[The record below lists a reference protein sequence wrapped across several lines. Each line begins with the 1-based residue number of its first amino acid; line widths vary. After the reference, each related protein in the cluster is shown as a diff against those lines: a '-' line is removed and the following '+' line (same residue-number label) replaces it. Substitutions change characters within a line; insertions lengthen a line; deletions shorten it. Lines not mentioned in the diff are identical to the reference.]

1 MMHIGKLA
9 KNAGITTRT
18 VRYYEEMG
26 LIQPEGRTPGGFRC
40 YSESQ
45 LVRLQ
50 MVLSL
55 KEMGFELEQI
65 KSILDRQHESLTGG
79 ALASNILQDLQIRL
93 EEVKAQI
100 LHYGRMR
107 DRLTQSIDSLRRCIP
122 CRQRLEE
129 RTCLDCH
136 KRETER
142 GKPLPFFHR
151 LPAANG
157 SSDTHGAKNKP
168 SVSRPPS
175 S

>member
-9 KNAGITTRT
+9 KKAGTTTRT

-45 LVRLQ
+45 LVRLH

-55 KEMGFELEQI
+55 KEMGFELEHI
-65 KSILDRQHESLTGG
+65 KSILDRRPKGDTGG
-79 ALASNILQDLQIRL
+79 ALAAAILEDLQIRL
-93 EEVKAQI
+93 EEVDAQI
-100 LHYGRMR
+100 SHYGRMR
-107 DRLTQSIDSLRRCIP
+107 NRLTQSIDSLRKCTP
-122 CRQRLEE
+122 CEHRLEE
-129 RTCLDCH
+129 RTCPDCH
-136 KRETER
+136 EESER
-142 GKPLPFFHR
+142 GEPLPFFHR

-157 SSDTHGAKNKP
+157 SSGPHRKKNKP